1 MVKRRYYIPKKQT
14 GGQNSRAYFLTSII
28 FLFTALIVF
37 RLFNLQILEHSFYAA
52 LASGQHKITEKLF
65 PIRGKIFA
73 YNSFKEKSYNDLA
86 SELYPLAANQELF
99 LAYAVPKQ
107 IKNPQEMATKLAK
120 ILGLPQG
127 ELLGKFSK
135 KDDPYEPIKHKVTR
149 EEMGEMDK
157 LNLEGIGFVREDFRY
172 YPEGNMASH
181 ILGFVGCDEGG
192 CSGRYGLEGY
202 FDKELSGKQGSLI
215 LERDAIGR
223 WIAVGGKTI
232 KEKEDGVDIILTIDR
247 NIQFVAFQKLK
258 ETVEKHGAEGGTI
271 IIMNPKTGAI
281 IAMASYPDFDPNEYS
296 RVRDVR
302 VFNNPAVFDQYEPGS
317 IFKIITMAAAI
328 DAGKVTPQTTYN
340 DEKGYVKVDKYVIN
354 NSNFQAHGMITMT
367 QVLEKSINTGAIF
380 AVDLVGIDL
389 FREYVKKFGFGTL
402 TGIELSSEVLG
413 DIDQLN
419 KKSDVYLFPA
429 SFGQGISVTPIQ
441 MITAVAAIANKGKL
455 MKPYI
460 VDTIVKADG
469 ERVRTH
475 PKEVRKV
482 ISSRTATL
490 LTGMMT
496 SVIQNGYGKRAGVPG
511 YYVAGK
517 TGTAEISDP
526 DRPVYSEKTIHS
538 FVGFAPAGN
547 PRFVMLIKLDA
558 PQGVR
563 FADASAAPL
572 FGDLAHF
579 MLNYYQIPPEKG
591 D

>member
-1 MVKRRYYIPKKQT
+1 
-14 GGQNSRAYFLTSII
+14 
-28 FLFTALIVF
+28 
-37 RLFNLQILEHSFYAA
+37 
-52 LASGQHKITEKLF
+52 
-65 PIRGKIFA
+65 
-73 YNSFKEKSYNDLA
+73 
-86 SELYPLAANQELF
+86 PLAANQELF

-517 TGTAEISDP
+517 TGTA
-526 DRPVYSEKTIHS
+526 
-538 FVGFAPAGN
+538 
-547 PRFVMLIKLDA
+547 
-558 PQGVR
+558 
-563 FADASAAPL
+563 
-572 FGDLAHF
+572 
-579 MLNYYQIPPEKG
+579 
-591 D
+591 